1 MTFENSIELG
11 DGTLY
16 FAGFGKYMPNLGFI
30 VDPKDPHVKNGM
42 LTIFDVLD
50 HPTQEEGGNRK
61 LREELNLRDSSITGR
76 VFGDYF
82 VSKKGTKM
90 FRIKAD
96 GKDQLLC
103 DDWGGCF
110 NDYRGGVLPQ
120 EGSLHYRRASSNGGG
135 CGCDYAVYPRDWKR
149 TMTVDDL

>member
-1 MTFENSIELG
+1 MTFENGITLG
-11 DGTLY
+11 DGSIY
-16 FAGFGKYMPNLGFI
+16 FAGFGIYQPNLGFI
-30 VDPKDPHVKNGM
+30 VSTDDPHYNKETGC
-42 LTIFDVLD
+42 LSIFVDLD
-50 HPTQEEGGNRK
+50 LPEGSSLK
-61 LREELNLRDSSITGR
+61 LREELNLKDSSLNGR
-76 VFGDYF
+76 IFGDYF

-110 NDYRGGVLPQ
+110 NSYRGGVLPQ
-120 EGSLHYRRASSNGGG
+120 DGSLHYRRASSNGGG
-135 CGCDYAVYPRDWKR
+135 CGCDYAVYPRNWKR